1 MSVVVLVY
9 VVVAVVVVAVVV
21 VVVVVVVV
29 LVLVLV
35 VMMDARWQKHTQ
47 LSFTFRYHL
56 RKYMPRWK
64 KLLDE
69 AD

>member
-9 VVVAVVVVAVVV
+9 AVVV
-21 VVVVVVVV
+21 VVVDVV
-29 LVLVLV
+29 V

-56 RKYMPRWK
+56 RKHMPRWK